1 MMWFDMVDVA
11 VACNVAAAGLLAQ
24 QSGLARLTELA
35 GNSIYVVQAIVAV
48 IGTVCSIIVW
58 RRLGRLRF
66 KNEQAMDEFM
76 QQVESHLM
84 NGDLKSVTELCEGDG
99 RAVPQL
105 LLLGLANHGLGYQKV
120 RQLLAERFQRDVIA
134 GLETNL
140 TWVLTAIK
148 SAPMLGLLGTV
159 LGMMAAFG
167 KLAGKQPDAS
177 QLAGDISLALVTT
190 FVGLSIAIPLSLG
203 VSAIQ
208 VRMRKMEDLTS
219 SGVNRFLEVLKVLL
233 EQPEGSPP
241 PAYAP
246 ETAQVEG
253 S

>member
-1 MMWFDMVDVA
+1 MWRDMA
-11 VACNVAAAGLLAQ
+11 ETAFAENGLAAACLLAQ
-24 QSGLARLTELA
+24 QSGLARLTEFA
-35 GNSIYVVQAIVAV
+35 GNSIYLIQAIVAV

-66 KNEQAMDEFM
+66 KSEKAMDEFVT
-76 QQVESHLM
+76 QVEAHLM
-84 NGDLKSVTELCEGDG
+84 NGDVQSAAALCEGDG

-105 LLLGLANHGLGYQKV
+105 LLLALANRGLGYQKV
-120 RQLLAERFQRDVIA
+120 RQLLTERFQRDVIA

-208 VRMRKMEDLTS
+208 VRMRKMEDLTG
-219 SGVNRFLEVLKVLL
+219 SGVNRFLEVLKILL
-233 EQPEGSPP
+233 EQSEGAPQT
-241 PAYAP
+241 AYSP
-246 ETAQVEG
+246 ETAPVEG